1 MVIWGEKYEGGSD
14 RITVGFDQT
23 YDEVWVYNPTKGTA
37 PEMVLNNVNSIEL
50 DISNHP
56 YIIEIGEHPESS
68 VEDMK
73 NDDFQIRA
81 FPNPVI
87 RNLTIYSD
95 TEIGK
100 VSLFDLMGNCVY
112 TGRVY
117 DKVYTVS
124 GLACINP
131 NGTHAPG
138 KVCPLSAF
146 PINGLTKESTSSFP
160 SDEEIL
166 LHAVTNKTPDN
177 IHNKFL
183 II

>member
-1 MVIWGEKYEGGSD
+1 MI
-14 RITVGFDQT
+14 
-23 YDEVWVYNPTKGTA
+23 
-37 PEMVLNNVNSIEL
+37 
-50 DISNHP
+50 
-56 YIIEIGEHPESS
+56 ESS
-68 VEDMK
+68 AILNPEQY
-73 NDDFQIRA
+73 FHSS
-81 FPNPVI
+81 FP
-87 RNLTIYSD
+87 
-95 TEIGK
+95 
-100 VSLFDLMGNCVY
+100 
-112 TGRVY
+112 
-117 DKVYTVS
+117 VS